1 MYSQDMISYSQ
12 YGPFAEYV
20 KDSMEAVKR
29 ILAAN
34 RNPQIAS
41 TEHDHKYDDKFLLSQ
56 LMTNIGLTAVCNAI
70 DAMDE
75 SESGGDALQKA
86 ASLASE
92 QNKSVTLR
100 FQAKE
105 KCEFL
110 SEEEKEEECPI
121 STEETTQ
128 EKDGKGSVKNLF
140 TKRKVFNKVKLFH
153 WKATIEYEIYLFLEN
168 DSGVDSET
176 SQVLRRSV
184 ITTGITQKGWKEN
197 PLGQGVVAHDPVD
210 LNLTW
215 LIKTMDNKDSS
226 VEFNID
232 RSLDSCRTPRFNKE
246 SLEAQIFFDGIR
258 RWSSSL
264 RSFFVQKENY
274 FVQKDDTEKDDV
286 EARLEGINGK
296 AVFVPVLPLFEQSE
310 DRDEP
315 MTEGTSQVMLSNNDV
330 ELFLKEQVN
339 SLNGAIK
346 NLKDQYSY
354 RDVKDTSGGSHTN
367 PIGLSEAELV
377 LISLHVV
384 GIADHWT
391 RSIVH
396 IEEMLMQQLNDA
408 IGKRI
413 AVSDLDEFVR
423 FHNKRFF
430 NETYAAEDFCYAVR
444 RGNHYPDGLL
454 SIEDGGSGNNAM
466 TFTRR
471 LSKRPMFIPINS
483 ATSIKFEGDLYAH
496 AWMLQRYEKSPLSF
510 NIIARA
516 RQFSSFLLV
525 LGKIAGSNE
534 FLPEDAI
541 ILQNKDE
548 INIPL
553 LLDELPSAQEFKDA
567 IESLSPEQQAFAK
580 AFRGMKLSSS
590 VFAVGVIQLKPQ
602 LEVLLGL
609 PDESLTKEVELTQD
623 LMKLFVDYQIPS
635 DLLSYD
641 GNIDSSPL
649 EKVAK
654 VKEHVNHIKKMIEK
668 AKESELENAKQEAQM
683 GLYAGGSIDDV
694 EEEECGA
701 FFGQATVGCAIDY
714 AVPSPCPRPLAAAA
728 APGRRRLMKKSKAR
742 SKAAPQMF
750 TKLQVSDKCGGGE
763 RSEPMIEVEGSNEA
777 GKVNNRD
784 SMNQNEGNVLLDLDS
799 GISDFSAIP
808 KALDSAF
815 EKYTDQEKYGGTLR
829 NVTLKTSSTWTKKT
843 KPNILRPVETQVI
856 GSDLQK
862 VERDRAYD
870 LLDALSKSGAL
881 EIQTGEL
888 HMVVASCHSFEKSLV
903 NTIIQDNINPIEKI
917 ERSNLIAASI
927 IHGTEDQMLLQN
939 ERDLKRLK

>member
-41 TEHDHKYDDKFLLSQ
+41 TKHDHKYDDKFLLSQ
-56 LMTNIGLTAVCNAI
+56 LMTNIGLTAVCNAV
-70 DAMDE
+70 DAMD
-75 SESGGDALQKA
+75 ESGGDALQKA

-153 WKATIEYEIYLFLEN
+153 WKATIEYEIYLFLGN
-168 DSGVDSET
+168 DSSVDSET
-176 SQVLRRSV
+176 SQVLRRRV
-184 ITTGITQKGWKEN
+184 ITTGSTQKGWKEN
-197 PLGQGVVAHDPVD
+197 PLGQGVLAHDPVD

-246 SLEAQIFFDGIR
+246 SLEAEIFFDGIR

-310 DRDEP
+310 EKDEP

-339 SLNGAIK
+339 SLNEAIK
-346 NLKDQYSY
+346 NLKDMYSY

-367 PIGLSEAELV
+367 PIGLSEAVLV

-384 GIADHWT
+384 SIADTWT

-454 SIEDGGSGNNAM
+454 SIEEGGSGNNAM

-525 LGKIAGSNE
+525 LGKISGSNE
-534 FLPEDAI
+534 FLPENAI

-590 VFAVGVIQLKPQ
+590 VFGVSVIQLKPQ

-623 LMKLFVDYQIPS
+623 LMKLFVEYQIPS

-641 GNIDSSPL
+641 GIVDASPL

-683 GLYAGGSIDDV
+683 GLYAGGAIDDV
-694 EEEECGA
+694 EEEEASYGFRTAA
-701 FFGQATVGCAIDY
+701 FGCATAY
-714 AVPSPCPRPLAAAA
+714 APPPTPIALASA
-728 APGRRRLMKKSKAR
+728 APGRRLMKKSKAR
-742 SKAAPQMF
+742 CAAPKMMMKSQM
-750 TKLQVSDKCGGGE
+750 VSDQVYGGE
-763 RSEPMIEVEGSNEA
+763 RSEPTTEVEGTNEA
-777 GKVNNRD
+777 GKGNNRD
-784 SMNQNEGNVLLDLDS
+784 SMNQSEDNVLLDLDS
-799 GISDFSAIP
+799 GVSDFSAIP

-815 EKYTDQEKYGGTLR
+815 EKYTDDEKYGGTLR
-829 NVTLKTSSTWTKKT
+829 NVTLKTSQTWTKKT
-843 KPNILRPVETQVI
+843 KPNILRPEEKLVI

-917 ERSNLIAASI
+917 ERSNLIAAST
-927 IHGTEDQMLLQN
+927 IHGVEYQALLQN
-939 ERDLKRLK
+939 ERDLKRLKY